1 MNGPASHPS
10 LRSEEF
16 FQLIIENVRD
26 YAIFAMDASGQ
37 TVSWNPGV
45 KRILGYA
52 EEEFVGRHVSDIF
65 TAEDV
70 ERGEVENEMRTATA
84 EGYAEDLKCHLRRD
98 GSRFWASGLL
108 MPLKDRRGNLTG
120 YAKILRDNTRQK
132 KLENEREE
140 ILAREREARL
150 QAEELRESLAQAER
164 AKDEFLALLAHEL
177 RNPLNAVQGWVKL
190 LRNGLLDEGQTT
202 KALAIIEANAAT
214 QNRIIEDV
222 FDVARISS
230 GNLYL
235 NELPMSLS
243 EAVNRAVE
251 SVRPA
256 AESKSISLETR
267 LDTETAIIK
276 GDPDRIQQVVTNI
289 LSNSVKFTPEGG
301 SIQLSLKTF
310 DSSAQI
316 VIEDN
321 GQGISKDLFPRL
333 FDLYAQADND
343 STRGKTGLGLGLPL
357 VHKLVEQHG
366 GRVTAESAGEG
377 CGASF
382 TISLPL
388 IEAS

>member
-10 LRSEEF
+10 LRSEDL

-26 YAIFAMDASGQ
+26 YAIFAMDVSGR

-65 TAEDV
+65 TAEDIA
-70 ERGEVENEMRTATA
+70 RGEVEKEMRTATA

-98 GSRFWASGLL
+98 GSRFWATGLL

-120 YAKILRDNTRQK
+120 FAKILRDNTRQK

-140 ILAREREARL
+140 ILAREREARQ
-150 QAEELRESLAQAER
+150 QAEELSESHAQAEQ
-164 AKDEFLALLAHEL
+164 AKDQFLALLAHEL
-177 RNPLNAVQGWVKL
+177 RNPLTAVQGWVKL

-230 GNLYL
+230 GNLHL
-235 NELPMSLS
+235 NQLPMSLS
-243 EAVNRAVE
+243 EAINRAAE

-256 AESKSISLETR
+256 AESKNISLETR

-301 SIQLSLKTF
+301 SVKLILKSF
-310 DSSAQI
+310 DSNAQI

-321 GQGISKDLFPRL
+321 GQGISKELFPRL
-333 FDLYAQADND
+333 FDLYAQATSD

-366 GRVTAESAGEG
+366 GWVTAESAGEG
-377 CGASF
+377 FGASF
-382 TISLPL
+382 TVNLPL
-388 IEAS
+388 IEVP